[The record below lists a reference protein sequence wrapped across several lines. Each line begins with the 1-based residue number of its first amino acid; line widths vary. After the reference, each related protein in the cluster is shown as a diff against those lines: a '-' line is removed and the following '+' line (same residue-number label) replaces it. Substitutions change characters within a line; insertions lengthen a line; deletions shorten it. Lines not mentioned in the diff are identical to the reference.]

1 MPKDGARKGSS
12 DFAKNAG
19 VTQSDLQQIRKE
31 LQVEAE
37 RLKALE
43 IRVGAIEQ
51 NLLGN

>member
-1 MPKDGARKGSS
+1 MNKGDEKSQS
-12 DFAKNAG
+12 G
-19 VTQSDLQQIRKE
+19 VHTIKEDLQEIRKKLNAE
-31 LQVEAE
+31 TE

>member
-19 VTQSDLQQIRKE
+19 VTQSDLREIRKE
-31 LQVEAE
+31 LKAEAE
-37 RLKALE
+37 KLKALE